1 MTFEQLRQRADL
13 VRAIPL
19 KTVLLAVGA
28 EPDRYDKNKWHTA
41 KGTLSVTD
49 TKFINW
55 NQNFGGGG
63 AIDLAMHLSNLD
75 FKTAVTWLWHHF
87 PGPLPARR
95 LTPPTKSTLQLPT
108 SDERNIRRVSAY
120 LANERRLPTSLLV
133 PLINAKTLYADT
145 HANAVFLLRGKENRP
160 VGAEL
165 RGTTPAPW
173 RGMAKGSNKNIGYFS
188 IHPLRY
194 QTIILCE
201 SAIDA
206 ISCFALHPH
215 SCCISTS
222 GARANPHWLA
232 PLLLNQCYQLYCGF
246 DTDPTGQY
254 MAQAMIALY
263 PAIKRLHPSKHD
275 WNDVL
280 KSQR

>member
-1 MTFEQLRQRADL
+1 MTFEQLRQRADH

-19 KTVLLAVGA
+19 NTVLRAIGA
-28 EPDRYDKNKWHTA
+28 EPDRHDKNKWHTT

-55 NQNFGGGG
+55 NQNFSGGG
-63 AIDLAMHLSNLD
+63 AIDLAMHLNNLD
-75 FKTAVTWLWHHF
+75 FKAAVTWLWHLF
-87 PGPLPARR
+87 PGPLPAKH
-95 LTPPTKSTLQLPT
+95 PEPSTKSTLQLPT
-108 SDERNIRRVSAY
+108 SDQRNLRRVKAY
-120 LANERRLPTSLLV
+120 LADERRLPTSLLTS
-133 PLINAKTLYADT
+133 LINSKTLYADT
-145 HANAVFLLRGKENRP
+145 HANAVFLLLGKENRP

-165 RGTTPAPW
+165 RATTSSAW

-188 IHPLRY
+188 IHPPRY

-222 GARANPHWLA
+222 GARANPRWLA
-232 PLLLNQCYQLYCGF
+232 PLLLNKSHQLHCGF
-246 DTDPTGQY
+246 DTDPTGEN

-263 PAIKRLHPSKHD
+263 PAIKRLRPAKHD